1 MPLCGQ
7 RPGRVEDL
15 LPGAA
20 PRRPRSLPRS
30 ASPRGPRPTS
40 CLHGSASSPRFLHTS
55 HTHVAFVSGQPL
67 VPCVTRPGLVRS
79 VACRRPVLWLKDSP
93 GPAGPQLLTVRQR
106 AGSGPLPPAGGCAS
120 GCGDPASPCGLPRL
134 VAGHPRSRGTATA
147 ARAVTPRFTL
157 ERLPAC
163 PRGPGRVFL
172 LLLTRV
178 P

>member
-20 PRRPRSLPRS
+20 PRRPRSLSRS

-40 CLHGSASSPRFLHTS
+40 CLHGSGSSLRFLHMS
-55 HTHVAFVSGQPL
+55 HTARGFCVWPASCAVCDTSWAGPLCGLSKACPLAEGQPG
-67 VPCVTRPGLVRS
+67 TGWTTAADRSSAGGL
-79 VACRRPVLWLKDSP
+79 
-93 GPAGPQLLTVRQR
+93 R
-106 AGSGPLPPAGGCAS
+106 AAPAGGCAS
-120 GCGDPASPCGLPRL
+120 GCGDPVSPRGLPRL

-163 PRGPGRVFL
+163 PWGPGRVFL